1 MKQGWDASQW
11 KKSTK
16 LLLGLATAWPY
27 IYLIF
32 LVAGVLYAT
41 VFLDPSRR
49 AGYCGGIDVIQL
61 ERRISNGELKELV
74 VRPTEIVAKS
84 RTGTCE
90 YRVAVS
96 DEHSRREILR
106 KARQLDA
113 DGVPLVPNISE
124 EGVSP
129 MAVAGFIA
137 MIVIHMLTIFVVLAL
152 IAIYVVLAVTNR
164 QFDQTKKIIWV
175 VGLCML
181 TTITMPVYWYMY
193 VWRKPTA
200 ESAPPHDQTL
210 ATL

>member
-1 MKQGWDASQW
+1 MKQRWDASQW

-49 AGYCGGIDVIQL
+49 AGYCGGIDINQL
-61 ERRISNGELKELV
+61 ERKIWNSELKELV
-74 VRPTEIVAKS
+74 VRPTEIVARN
-84 RTGTCE
+84 RTGPCE

-96 DEHSRREILR
+96 NEHSRREILR

-113 DGVPLVPNISE
+113 NGVPLVPNISE

-129 MAVAGFIA
+129 LAMAGFIA
-137 MIVIHMLTIFVVLAL
+137 VIVIHMLTIVVVLAL

-164 QFDQTKKIIWV
+164 EFDQTKKIIWI

-200 ESAPPHDQTL
+200 ASAPPHDQTL